1 MNQISRHSSARNS
14 SDQRRASARP
24 SLPDDVIE
32 VTATRLRV
40 IADATRIR
48 LMEMLDEGAG
58 SVGGLAAGLGMTRQG
73 VSWHLNVLH
82 HAGIVSRRKD
92 GAWVQYELADWTGW
106 WLVEQ
111 VAAGAASDLRERRP
125 SFAQGPARLDRS

>member
-1 MNQISRHSSARNS
+1 
-14 SDQRRASARP
+14 
-24 SLPDDVIE
+24 VIE

-48 LMEMLDEGAG
+48 LMELLDEGAG
-58 SVGGLAAGLGMTRQG
+58 SVGGLAAGLGMTRQS

-82 HAGIVSRRKD
+82 QAGIVSRRKE
-92 GAWVQYELADWTGW
+92 GSWVQYELADWTGW

-111 VAAGAASDLRERRP
+111 VAVSAAGDLRDGRP
-125 SFAQGPARLDRS
+125 SFAQGPARAGRF